1 MPDYITTREYADMHG
16 LPLETVRTWTKAKK
30 IPFIKVGDSIMID
43 RSTPTPKKR
52 KPGRK
57 SKDELKEIEE
67 IEEICSKTYKVK
79 ITRAYYI
86 SIEDGTGKEVA
97 SDFTF
102 LTKAEAEAIG
112 KRMKSEIEGRL

>member
-16 LPLETVRTWTKAKK
+16 LPLETVRTWTKNGKLAHIK
-30 IPFIKVGDSIMID
+30 IGDSIMID
-43 RSTPTPKKR
+43 RSTPIPGKR

-67 IEEICSKTYKVK
+67 IRSKTYKVK
-79 ITRAYYI
+79 ITRAYYVAV
-86 SIEDGTGKEVA
+86 EDASGKELV

-102 LTKAEAEAIG
+102 LSKAEAVKIG
-112 KRMKSEIEGRL
+112 EKMKKEMENKLK